1 MTGMTGGA
9 LEEALWDSLGV
20 STVGETE
27 WTMVKNSGVKKAK
40 VGNEQQFSVG
50 VGIIS
55 KDVFVGDPLT
65 VSKMVK
71 DELGKVESVRVTR
84 SGMMPIVWQQRK
96 RRKLCVV

>member
-1 MTGMTGGA
+1 M
-9 LEEALWDSLGV
+9 

-27 WTMVKNSGVKKAK
+27 WTMVKNSGVKRAK
-40 VGNEQQFSVG
+40 VGNEQQFRVG

-55 KDVFVGDPLT
+55 KDVFVGDLLT

-84 SGMMPIVWQQRK
+84 SGMILIVCQQRK